1 MKKNI
6 FLPLGALLFMIA
18 LSACSDDHS
27 DLNINKSQ
35 LLPFEYQVSNGTLSF
50 PDEENYQLAIDYL
63 AQNPEQNFA
72 ANNDFISYFSVH
84 PDTEIDQ
91 LFASLISSDRKIIV
105 ERHEFHVN
113 FEGETVSAKSLDNPA
128 NGRSQEFNFDFDDNA
143 FAILNGEEEKP
154 AGGKVARACKE
165 EKEKVKD
172 HYPFH
177 DDERIK
183 SKNVFQRF
191 AIYNSLQVK
200 IKKEGTN
207 HGTT

>member
-154 AGGKVARACKE
+154 AGILFIPMNA
-165 EKEKVKD
+165 
-172 HYPFH
+172 
-177 DDERIK
+177 
-183 SKNVFQRF
+183 
-191 AIYNSLQVK
+191 
-200 IKKEGTN
+200 
-207 HGTT
+207 